1 MKKLTYILLMLLVL
15 AGCTGTSRQPQ
26 LVAMDS
32 LLLSRPDSALT
43 LLRGMSFTD
52 KADRMYHY
60 LLLADA
66 CNKCYDTLPSD
77 TILQEVADYYDRH
90 GSANEQVRAHY
101 LLGCAYRDMGEAPHA
116 LDCYQ
121 TAVSRADTTSSD
133 CNYRQLMSVYGQM
146 AELFYK
152 QNLPQ
157 DYLEAINMSGHLDL
171 LNHDTI
177 GYLRSLELQAKAYDL
192 MGDTLKLQE
201 TIRNIRHLYKKHG
214 YIELSTS
221 GNGTL
226 AYIAIL
232 RGELSEAKELM
243 DEYESNSGLFDSE
256 GNIIKGREGYYYT
269 KGMYYQS
276 QGKLDSAEYYMRKML
291 NTGNDVDAYRGLLS
305 VYREGNDKDS
315 LVKYVQLYEKAIDAY
330 SNYLQ
335 IETVSQMSSMYNYQR
350 FQLIAEREEKAS
362 NQLKWMLTLVV
373 IISAFVLITITELY
387 RRNRKKKRIELE
399 QLHAKY
405 IQAQT
410 EYRRQEDELVLLI
423 DDAEQLRTRKE
434 EEIAQLKERLDG
446 YKEKLLVITSTNEQ
460 SEELLIHVI
469 RMFRIKA
476 SGKKGVL
483 LPTKREWKELITLFK
498 RNKPIEQVTVCKEG
512 LLSPLEL
519 RTCILLLL
527 GFSNGEIS
535 VLLDA
540 SSQRVTNLKSRINK
554 KLFNDDSAGTLQANL
569 KYLSANM

>member
-1 MKKLTYILLMLLVL
+1 MKKLSYIFLSLLVL

-43 LLRGMSFTD
+43 LLRGMTFTD

-90 GSANEQVRAHY
+90 GTPNEQVRAHY
-101 LLGCAYRDMGEAPHA
+101 LLGCVYRDMGEAPHA

-121 TAVSRADTTSSD
+121 TAVSRADTTSSN

-192 MGDTLKLQE
+192 MRDTLKMQE

-226 AYIAIL
+226 AYIAII

-305 VYREGNDKDS
+305 VYRERNDKDS

-335 IETVSQMSSMYNYQR
+335 TETVSQMSSMYNYQR

-362 NQLKWMLTLVV
+362 SQLKWMLTLVV

-460 SEELLIHVI
+460 SEEQLIHVL

>member
-1 MKKLTYILLMLLVL
+1 MKKLSYIFLSLLVL

-43 LLRGMSFTD
+43 LLRGMTFTD

-90 GSANEQVRAHY
+90 GTPNEQVRAHY
-101 LLGCAYRDMGEAPHA
+101 LLGCVYRDMGEAPHA

-121 TAVSRADTTSSD
+121 TAVSRADTTSSN

-192 MGDTLKLQE
+192 MRDTLKMQE

-305 VYREGNDKDS
+305 VYRERNDKDS

-335 IETVSQMSSMYNYQR
+335 TETVSQMSSMYNYQR

-362 NQLKWMLTLVV
+362 SQLKWMLTLVV

-410 EYRRQEDELVLLI
+410 EYHRQKEELVLLK

-434 EEIAQLKERLDG
+434 EEITQLRERLDG

-460 SEELLIHVI
+460 SEEQLIHVI

-483 LPTKREWKELITLFK
+483 LPNKREWKELIMLFK

-554 KLFNDDSAGTLQANL
+554 KLFNDDSASTLQANL
-569 KYLSANM
+569 KYLSANA